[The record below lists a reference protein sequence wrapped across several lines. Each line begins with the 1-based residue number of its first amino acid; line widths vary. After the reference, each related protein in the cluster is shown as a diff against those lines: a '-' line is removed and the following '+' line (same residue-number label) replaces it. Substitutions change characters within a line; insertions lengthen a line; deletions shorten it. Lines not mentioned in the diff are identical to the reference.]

1 VNRFCDNPYIKSSSK
16 DGLEVS
22 TIDRYQGK
30 DKDVVI
36 LSLARSNSL
45 NKTGRL
51 LEDTRRLNVALS
63 RAKMKL
69 IVIGSYDTLFEGSLA
84 LKSVLQ
90 EIKARNW
97 IENLPRNAKEIY
109 HSPQ

>member
-1 VNRFCDNPYIKSSSK
+1 MNRLCDNPYIKSRSK

-30 DKDVVI
+30 DKDAVI

-45 NKTGRL
+45 GKTGRL
-51 LEDTRRLNVALS
+51 LEDTSRLNVALS

-69 IVIGSYDTLFEGSLA
+69 VVIGSYDTLLAGSST
-84 LKSVLQ
+84 LKAVLQ

-97 IENLPRNAKEIY
+97 IENLPHNANQIY
-109 HSPQ
+109 DSPQ